1 MKICVFGAS
10 SRDLEQGYFDE
21 AFALGAELARR
32 GHTIV
37 FGGGAS
43 GLMGATARGA
53 KSQGGRLIGIA
64 PKFFDE
70 PGILD
75 KDCDEMIFTETM
87 SERKKAMEDM
97 SEAFITLPGGIGTFE
112 EFFEAL
118 TLKQLG
124 RHAKAMA
131 VLNTLGY
138 YDALE
143 AMVQRAVDERFL
155 TADGK
160 DLYAMFTDVGE
171 LVSYVENYHAEPEEI
186 WKEIEKELEEEEPE
200 EETMDQEE
208 GTENG

>member
-138 YDALE
+138 YDSME

-186 WKEIEKELEEEEPE
+186 WKDKLFGKYSR
-200 EETMDQEE
+200 D
-208 GTENG
+208 

>member
-53 KSQGGRLIGIA
+53 KSRGGRLIGIA

-160 DLYAMFTDVGE
+160 DLYATFTDVGE

-186 WKEIEKELEEEEPE
+186 WKDKLFGKYSR
-200 EETMDQEE
+200 D
-208 GTENG
+208 

>member
-43 GLMGATARGA
+43 GLMGAIARGA

-186 WKEIEKELEEEEPE
+186 WKDKLFGKYSR
-200 EETMDQEE
+200 D
-208 GTENG
+208 

>member
-186 WKEIEKELEEEEPE
+186 WKDKLF
-200 EETMDQEE
+200 
-208 GTENG
+208 GKYSRG

>member
-10 SRDLEQGYFDE
+10 SRDLKQVYYDE
-21 AFALGAELARR
+21 AFALGAILAKR
-32 GHTIV
+32 GHSIV
-37 FGGGAS
+37 FGGGTS
-43 GLMGATARGA
+43 GLMGSAARGA
-53 KSQGGRLIGIA
+53 KSQGGYLIGVA

-70 PGILD
+70 PGVLYEG
-75 KDCDEMIFTETM
+75 CDEMVFTETM

-97 SEAFITLPGGIGTFE
+97 SEAFVTLPGGIGTFE

-186 WKEIEKELEEEEPE
+186 WKDKLFGKYSR
-200 EETMDQEE
+200 D
-208 GTENG
+208 

>member
-10 SRDLEQGYFDE
+10 SRDLKQEYYDE
-21 AFALGAELARR
+21 AYELGAILAQR

-37 FGGGAS
+37 FGGGTS
-43 GLMGATARGA
+43 GLMGAAARGA
-53 KSQGGRLIGIA
+53 KSRGGRLIGVA

-70 PGILD
+70 PGVLYE
-75 KDCDEMIFTETM
+75 DCDEMLFTETM

-97 SEAFITLPGGIGTFE
+97 SDAFVILPGGIGTFE

-138 YDALE
+138 YDAME
-143 AMVQRAVDERFL
+143 AMLERAVSEEFL
-155 TADGK
+155 TPDGRA
-160 DLYAMFTDVGE
+160 LYAVFTDPAA
-171 LVSYVENYHAEPEEI
+171 LASYVETYRGEI
-186 WKEIEKELEEEEPE
+186 KEVWKEKILGRE
-200 EETMDQEE
+200 
-208 GTENG
+208 

>member
-1 MKICVFGAS
+1 MKICVFAAS
-10 SRDLEQGYFDE
+10 SRTIDSSYVDE
-21 AFALGAELARR
+21 AFALGTELAGR
-32 GHTIV
+32 GHSIV
-37 FGGGAS
+37 FGGGTS
-43 GLMGATARGA
+43 GLMGAVARGA
-53 KSQGGRLIGIA
+53 TAEGGELIGVA
-64 PKFFDE
+64 PRFFDQ
-70 PGILD
+70 PGILYEG
-75 KDCDEMIFTETM
+75 CTQMLFTETM
-87 SERKKAMEDM
+87 SERKKLMEDM
-97 SEAFITLPGGIGTFE
+97 SDAFVTLPGGIGTFE

-186 WKEIEKELEEEEPE
+186 WKDKLFGKYSR
-200 EETMDQEE
+200 D
-208 GTENG
+208 

>member
-53 KSQGGRLIGIA
+53 KSRGGHLIGIA

-97 SEAFITLPGGIGTFE
+97 SEAFVTLPGGIGTFE

-186 WKEIEKELEEEEPE
+186 WKDKLFGKYSR
-200 EETMDQEE
+200 D
-208 GTENG
+208 

>member
-53 KSQGGRLIGIA
+53 KSRGGRLIGIA

-97 SEAFITLPGGIGTFE
+97 SEAFITPAGGIGTFE

-186 WKEIEKELEEEEPE
+186 WKDKLFGKYSR
-200 EETMDQEE
+200 D
-208 GTENG
+208 

>member
-43 GLMGATARGA
+43 GLMGAAARGA

-186 WKEIEKELEEEEPE
+186 WKDKLF
-200 EETMDQEE
+200 
-208 GTENG
+208 GKYSRG

>member
-1 MKICVFGAS
+1 
-10 SRDLEQGYFDE
+10 
-21 AFALGAELARR
+21 
-32 GHTIV
+32 
-37 FGGGAS
+37 
-43 GLMGATARGA
+43 
-53 KSQGGRLIGIA
+53 
-64 PKFFDE
+64 
-70 PGILD
+70 
-75 KDCDEMIFTETM
+75 
-87 SERKKAMEDM
+87 MEDM

-171 LVSYVENYHAEPEEI
+171 LVSYVENYRAEPEEI
-186 WKEIEKELEEEEPE
+186 WKDKLFGKYSR
-200 EETMDQEE
+200 D
-208 GTENG
+208 

>member
-112 EFFEAL
+112 EFFEVL

-186 WKEIEKELEEEEPE
+186 WKDKLFGKYSR
-200 EETMDQEE
+200 D
-208 GTENG
+208 

>member
-53 KSQGGRLIGIA
+53 KSQGGHLIGIA

-171 LVSYVENYHAEPEEI
+171 LVSYVENYRAEPEEI
-186 WKEIEKELEEEEPE
+186 WKDKLF
-200 EETMDQEE
+200 
-208 GTENG
+208 GKYSRG

>member
-10 SRDLEQGYFDE
+10 SRDLKQEYYDE
-21 AFALGAELARR
+21 AYELGAILAQR

-37 FGGGAS
+37 FGGGTS
-43 GLMGATARGA
+43 GLMGAAARGA
-53 KSQGGRLIGIA
+53 KSRGGRLIGVA

-70 PGILD
+70 PGVLYV
-75 KDCDEMIFTETM
+75 DCDEMLFTETM

-97 SEAFITLPGGIGTFE
+97 SDAFVILPGGIGTFE

-138 YDALE
+138 YDAME
-143 AMVQRAVDERFL
+143 AMLERAVSEEFL
-155 TADGK
+155 TPDGRA
-160 DLYAMFTDVGE
+160 LYAVFTDPAALAG
-171 LVSYVENYHAEPEEI
+171 YVETYRGEI
-186 WKEIEKELEEEEPE
+186 KEVWKEKILGRE
-200 EETMDQEE
+200 
-208 GTENG
+208 

>member
-53 KSQGGRLIGIA
+53 KSQGGHLIGIA

-186 WKEIEKELEEEEPE
+186 WKDKLFGKYSR
-200 EETMDQEE
+200 D
-208 GTENG
+208 